1 MDLTLNLEL
10 TQNFFLFLLVLGFL
24 TLSYFIYLFFYHLWH
39 YLKYK
44 TFATS
49 AKDRYIFDL
58 LEKNKD
64 LNKRVIFLQT
74 QIDDITQNL
83 IKNLQ

>member
-1 MDLTLNLEL
+1 MDLALNLQI
-10 TQNFFLFLLVLGFL
+10 TQEFFLLLATLGFL
-24 TLSYFIYLFFYHLWH
+24 TFSYIVWIIFYSLFH

-49 AKDRYIFDL
+49 AKDRQIFDL
-58 LEKNKD
+58 IEKNKE
-64 LNKRVIFLQT
+64 LKKRIVFLQT